1 MSTPWG
7 KTQAAPVM
15 PCSLQ
20 DVMSEQLATE
30 LQHQEE
36 KESLNAG
43 ETRTFQEILAAAS
56 ENSAETTDDWLLAQ
70 MLQQE
75 FDREHDQALKI
86 EEKKFNGNNKVS
98 ISFENYRAVH
108 PAYRDD
114 EEDDE
119 EVDQDEMENRKS
131 AWDSP
136 SPKFNKS
143 GVAGKGKNI
152 TTKHD
157 AVICGRRNASKI
169 MDFGPEFHS
178 GDGEGIDMKLS
189 NKVYN
194 RLKMHSLSETKRSQ
208 RLHEK
213 KEFSTSEHV
222 LDPRTKLLLY
232 KMVNNETLE
241 SVGGSISSGKESVIY
256 HAYGGSKEGVLLSHE
271 CAIKIYKTTLN
282 EFKNRGAYVDG
293 DHRFSRDEFKK
304 NNPRK
309 VIRIWGEKETANL
322 NRMKKF
328 GIPCPAVQVLNKHVL
343 VMSFIGKDQI
353 PAPKLKNA
361 HLSVEDLEDAYEQV
375 VKIMDTMQNK
385 CALVHGDLSEY
396 NLLWFED
403 KVWVIDVSQ
412 SVELTHPKA
421 MEFLFRDC
429 YNVCKFFKKA
439 GVHNVKEPEKLFNQI
454 TGLNIKGKGA
464 EFAAQ
469 VQRYDKEKS
478 AELLAHQITMKEYAF
493 DYYFEKSQQ
502 DRLLEEQEEEGE
514 DLGEVLEERNDPFE
528 YFYEKSLQDKADR
541 EEEAENSSE
550 NEEDDDDDDEVIEEE
565 LKNADER
572 TMDRIKLG

>member
-7 KTQAAPVM
+7 KIQAAPVM

-20 DVMSEQLATE
+20 DVMSEQLALD
-30 LQHQEE
+30 LQKKEE
-36 KESLNAG
+36 ENSVKVE

-56 ENSAETTDDWLLAQ
+56 EDPETTDDFLLAQ

-75 FDREHDQALKI
+75 YDREHDQALKI

-98 ISFENYRAVH
+98 ISFENYRVVH
-108 PAYRDD
+108 PAYRDEED
-114 EEDDE
+114 EEEIDPDE
-119 EVDQDEMENRKS
+119 IEYRKTQ
-131 AWDSP
+131 WDSP

-143 GVAGKGKNI
+143 GVIGKGKNI

-157 AVICGRRNASKI
+157 AEICGRRNASRL
-169 MDFGPEFHS
+169 MDLPPEFQS
-178 GDGEGIDMKLS
+178 GDGEGIDMKLP

-194 RLKMHSLSETKRSQ
+194 KLKLHSLAENKRSQ

-213 KEFSTSEHV
+213 KEFSTSEQV

-232 KMVNNETLE
+232 KMVNNGTME
-241 SVGGSISSGKESVIY
+241 SVGGSISSGKESVVY
-256 HAYGGSKEGVLLSHE
+256 HAYGGSKEGVLLSTE
-271 CAIKIYKTTLN
+271 CAVKIYKTTLN

-293 DHRFSRDEFKK
+293 DHRFSRDDFKK

-328 GIPCPAVQVLNKHVL
+328 GIPCPAVQVLNKHIL
-343 VMSFIGKDQI
+343 VMSFIGEDQC
-353 PAPKLKNA
+353 PAPKLKDA
-361 HLSVEDLEDAYEQV
+361 QLSVEDYEDAYEQV
-375 VKIMDTMQNK
+375 IKIMDTMQNK

-396 NLLWFED
+396 NLLWYQD

-412 SVELTHPKA
+412 AVELTHPKA

-429 YNVCKFFKKA
+429 TNVCKFFKKA
-439 GVHNVKEPEKLFNQI
+439 GVHNVKEAEKLFNQI
-454 TGLNIKGKGA
+454 TRLNIKGKGA

-469 VQRYDKEKS
+469 VQRYDKERS
-478 AELLAHQITMKEYAF
+478 AELLAHQISMKEYAF

-502 DRLLEEQEEEGE
+502 DRLEEAGE
-514 DLGEVLEERNDPFE
+514 DEGEVLEDRNDPFE
-528 YFYEKSLQDKADR
+528 YFYEKSLQDKADEAGGQDS
-541 EEEAENSSE
+541 EEE
-550 NEEDDDDDDEVIEEE
+550 EEDDEEVEEE
-565 LKNADER
+565 LRNADEEK
-572 TMDRIKLG
+572 MDKLKLG